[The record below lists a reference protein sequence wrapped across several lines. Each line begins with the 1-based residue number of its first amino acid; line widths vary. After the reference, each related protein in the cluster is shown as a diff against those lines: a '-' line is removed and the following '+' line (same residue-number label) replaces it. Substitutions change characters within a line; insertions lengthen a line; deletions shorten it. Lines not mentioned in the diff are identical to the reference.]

1 MLLERTITTLQSRAD
16 TPERAVELGK
26 LGYLQWLAWLRPG
39 ASFPDEADRALR
51 MAEPFAAT
59 DPAVATFCDLLRK
72 SRSGP
77 PEPMDLSL
85 PSPRRRGGARERRRM
100 L

>member
-51 MAEPFAAT
+51 T
-59 DPAVATFCDLLRK
+59 
-72 SRSGP
+72 SRSPVPAAVVARGNGGGCS
-77 PEPMDLSL
+77 SL
-85 PSPRRRGGARERRRM
+85 GTASRS
-100 L
+100 